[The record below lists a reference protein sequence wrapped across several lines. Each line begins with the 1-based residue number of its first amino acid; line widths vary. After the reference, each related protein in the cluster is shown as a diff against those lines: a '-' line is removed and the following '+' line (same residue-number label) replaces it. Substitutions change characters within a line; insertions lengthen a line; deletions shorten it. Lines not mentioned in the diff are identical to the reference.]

1 MNSNLIEIISV
12 AQESTWNSWAVQ
24 YFFFIGLSVGG
35 VLLTA
40 PALILRKA
48 AWLPVARLALMVA
61 VTTGLVAPVALLA
74 DLHQPARFYNFYL
87 HFTPSSWMSWG
98 AFLLP
103 TYLLSLM
110 LFGVQALYRD
120 AANRQPLTRRVAI
133 ATSLLGLGIALY
145 TGSEMGILI
154 SRVLWQ
160 VGWLVP
166 GYLISGLAGAAGLA
180 LVINNLQSEVSAE
193 ANQRLLNWLSL
204 CLLLIAA
211 WVASWLGAGYFN
223 LSSSGGALERLM
235 LVHQPTESLLLWI
248 GLGLAIPLLL
258 SLVNQ
263 PGLNL
268 VTGLLAVFGTWML
281 RWVMF
286 IGGQG
291 IPKNGAG
298 FYPFNLPIGTEG
310 LLGILGSLGLW
321 VVFLIA
327 IRTLLSQYN
336 YQART

>member
-12 AQESTWNSWAVQ
+12 SQASTWNSWAVQ
-24 YFFFIGLSVGG
+24 YFFFIGLSIGG
-35 VLLTA
+35 VLLTI
-40 PALILRKA
+40 PALVLRKSH
-48 AWLPVARLALMVA
+48 WLPIARLSLIVA

-87 HFTPSSWMSWG
+87 HFTPTSWMSWG

-110 LFGVQALYRD
+110 LFGFQALYRD
-120 AANRQPLTRRVAI
+120 RDNRHSLTRLAAI
-133 ATSLLGLGIALY
+133 ATSVLGAGIALY

-180 LVINNLQSEVSAE
+180 LVLNNLQSDTSQD
-193 ANQRLLNWLSL
+193 ANQRLVNWLNL
-204 CLLLIAA
+204 FLILTGA
-211 WVASWLGAGYFN
+211 WIVAWGGAGHLN
-223 LSSSGGALERLM
+223 LSNSGMELLRLM
-235 LVHQPTESLLLWI
+235 LVYQPVESLLLWI
-248 GLGLAIPLLL
+248 GLGLALPLLL
-258 SLVNQ
+258 GLINQ
-263 PGLNL
+263 SAMNV
-268 VTGLLAVFGTWML
+268 VTGLLAVFGAWML

-298 FYPFNLPIGTEG
+298 FYLFDLPLGTEG

-321 VVFLIA
+321 MVFLIV
-327 IRTLLSQYN
+327 IRTLLSQYHP
-336 YQART
+336 QARA